1 MNHEKQNTLK
11 FVLVLILV
19 AAFSRIIPHPHN
31 FTPVGG
37 IAVFGSY
44 FLGRKIWALLVPLFS
59 LWLSDLF
66 INNII
71 YPIQYPQYYEGF
83 TLFGSFWVYG
93 SFLLMIPIAW
103 GLLST
108 FTLPRLALTGFSTAS
123 LFFLITNF
131 GSWLNNPI
139 YPQNFSGLL
148 TSYVAGLPFFQNTLL
163 GDICYLVI
171 LFGATKVFGFSLKPL
186 YEKQAKI

>member
-11 FVLVLILV
+11 FVLVLIFI
-19 AAFSRIIPHPHN
+19 AALSRIIPHPHN

-44 FLGRKIWALLVPLFS
+44 FLGRKIWAFLVPLFS

-83 TLFGSFWVYG
+83 ALFGSFWVYG

-108 FTLPRLALTGFSTAS
+108 FTLPRLAITGFSTAS
-123 LFFLITNF
+123 LFFLVTNF

-171 LFGATKVFGFSLKPL
+171 LFGATKVSGFSLKPV

>member
-1 MNHEKQNTLK
+1 MNQEKQNTLK

-44 FLGRKIWALLVPLFS
+44 FLGRKIWAFLVPLFS

-123 LFFLITNF
+123 LFFLVTNF

-148 TSYVAGLPFFQNTLL
+148 TSYIAGLPFFQNTLL

>member
-1 MNHEKQNTLK
+1 MNNEKQNTLK
-11 FVLVLILV
+11 FVLILILF

-44 FLGRKIWALLVPLFS
+44 FLGRKIWAFLVPLFS

-66 INNII
+66 INNVI
-71 YPIQYPQYYEGF
+71 YPIQFPQYYEGF

-93 SFLLMIPIAW
+93 SFMLMVPLTW
-103 GLLST
+103 GLLSS
-108 FTLPRLALTGFSTAS
+108 FTLPRLALTGLSTAS

-131 GSWLNNPI
+131 GSWLYNPI

-148 TSYVAGLPFFQNTLL
+148 TSYFAGLPFFQNTLI
-163 GDICYLVI
+163 GDICYLAI

-186 YEKQAKI
+186 YEKQIRI

>member
-1 MNHEKQNTLK
+1 MNQEKQNTLK
-11 FVLVLILV
+11 FVLVLILF

-44 FLGRKIWALLVPLFS
+44 FLGRKIWAFLVPLFS

-71 YPIQYPQYYEGF
+71 YPIQYPQYYEEF

-123 LFFLITNF
+123 LFFLVTNF

-139 YPQNFSGLL
+139 YPQNYSGLL
-148 TSYVAGLPFFQNTLL
+148 TSYIAGLPFFQNTLL

>member
-1 MNHEKQNTLK
+1 MINEKQNNLK
-11 FVLVLILV
+11 FVLVLILF

-44 FLGRKIWALLVPLFS
+44 FLGRKIWAFLVPLFS

-66 INNII
+66 INNVI
-71 YPIQYPQYYEGF
+71 YPIQFPQYYEGF
-83 TLFGSFWVYG
+83 KFFGSFWVYG
-93 SFLLMIPIAW
+93 SFMLMIPIAW

-108 FTLPRLALTGFSTAS
+108 FTLPRLALTGLSTAS

-131 GSWLNNPI
+131 GSWLNNPM
-139 YPQNFSGLL
+139 YPQDFSGLL
-148 TSYVAGLPFFQNTLL
+148 TSYLAGLPFFQNTLI
-163 GDICYLVI
+163 GDICYLSI

-186 YEKQAKI
+186 YEKQIRI

>member
-44 FLGRKIWALLVPLFS
+44 FLGRKIWAFLVPLFS

-123 LFFLITNF
+123 LFFLVTNF

>member
-44 FLGRKIWALLVPLFS
+44 FLGRKIWAFLVPLFS

-123 LFFLITNF
+123 LFFLVTNF

-148 TSYVAGLPFFQNTLL
+148 TSYIAGLPFFQNTLL

>member
-1 MNHEKQNTLK
+1 MNNEKQNTLK

-44 FLGRKIWALLVPLFS
+44 FLGRKIWAFFVPLFS

-93 SFLLMIPIAW
+93 SFLLMIPLAW
-103 GLLST
+103 GLLSS
-108 FTLPRLALTGFSTAS
+108 FSVPKLALTGFSTAS

-131 GSWLNNPI
+131 GSWLNNPV

-148 TSYVAGLPFFQNTLL
+148 TSYAAGLPFFQNTLL
-163 GDICYLVI
+163 GDISYLII
-171 LFGATKVFGFSLKPL
+171 LFGATKIAGFSLRPV
-186 YEKQAKI
+186 YEKQIEI

>member
-44 FLGRKIWALLVPLFS
+44 FFGRKLWAFLVPLFS

-66 INNII
+66 INNVI

-93 SFLLMIPIAW
+93 SFFIMIPIAW
-103 GLLST
+103 GLLSKI
-108 FTLPRLALTGFSTAS
+108 TLPRLALTGFSTAS

-139 YPQNFSGLL
+139 YPQNFTGLL
-148 TSYVAGLPFFQNTLL
+148 TSYTAGLPFFQNTLL
-163 GDICYLVI
+163 
-171 LFGATKVFGFSLKPL
+171 
-186 YEKQAKI
+186 

>member
-44 FLGRKIWALLVPLFS
+44 FLGRKIWAFLVPLFS

-71 YPIQYPQYYEGF
+71 YPIQYPQYFEGF
-83 TLFGSFWVYG
+83 TLFGSYWVYG

-123 LFFLITNF
+123 LFFLVTNF

>member
-44 FLGRKIWALLVPLFS
+44 FLGRKIWAFLVPLFS

-83 TLFGSFWVYG
+83 NLFGSFWVYG

-103 GLLST
+103 RLLST

-123 LFFLITNF
+123 LFFLITNY
-131 GSWLNNPI
+131 GSWLNNPL

-186 YEKQAKI
+186 YEKQANL

>member
-1 MNHEKQNTLK
+1 MNNEKQNTLK
-11 FVLVLILV
+11 FVLILILF

-44 FLGRKIWALLVPLFS
+44 FLGRKVWAFLVPLFS

-66 INNII
+66 INNVI
-71 YPIQYPQYYEGF
+71 YPIQFPQYYEGF
-83 TLFGSFWVYG
+83 TFFGSFWVYG
-93 SFLLMIPIAW
+93 SFMLIIPLAW
-103 GLLST
+103 RLLST
-108 FTLPRLALTGFSTAS
+108 FSLPRLALTGLSTAS

-148 TSYVAGLPFFQNTLL
+148 TSYLAGLPFFQNTLI
-163 GDICYLVI
+163 GDIFYLAI

-186 YEKQAKI
+186 YEKQIKM

>member
-11 FVLVLILV
+11 FVLALILL

-44 FLGRKIWALLVPLFS
+44 FLGRKIWAFLVPLFS
-59 LWLSDLF
+59 LWLSDIF

-71 YPIQYPQYYEGF
+71 YPVQYPQYYEGF

-93 SFLLMIPIAW
+93 SFLLMIPLAW
-103 GLLST
+103 GILSS
-108 FTLPRLALTGFSTAS
+108 FSLPRLVLTGFSTAS
-123 LFFLITNF
+123 LFFLVTNF
-131 GSWLNNPI
+131 GSWLNNPL

-148 TSYVAGLPFFQNTLL
+148 TSYAAGLPFFQNTLL
-163 GDICYLVI
+163 GDICYMTI
-171 LFGATKVFGFSLKPL
+171 LFGATKIAGFSLRPV
-186 YEKQAKI
+186 YEKQIEI

>member
-1 MNHEKQNTLK
+1 MNHEKENTLK

-44 FLGRKIWALLVPLFS
+44 FLGRKIWAFLVPLFS

-93 SFLLMIPIAW
+93 SFLLMIPITW

-108 FTLPRLALTGFSTAS
+108 FTLPRLAFTGFTTAS

-186 YEKQAKI
+186 YAKQAKI

>member
-83 TLFGSFWVYG
+83 TLFGSFWVYS
-93 SFLLMIPIAW
+93 SFLLIIPIAW

>member
-44 FLGRKIWALLVPLFS
+44 FLGRSIWAFLVPLFS

-93 SFLLMIPIAW
+93 SFLIMIPLAW
-103 GLLST
+103 GLLSS
-108 FTLPRLALTGFSTAS
+108 FSLPKLALTGLSTAS

-131 GSWLNNPI
+131 GSWFNNPV

-148 TSYVAGLPFFQNTLL
+148 TSYMAGLPFFQNTLL

-171 LFGATKVFGFSLKPL
+171 LFGATKVSGLSLKPV
-186 YEKQAKI
+186 YENQVKI

>member
-44 FLGRKIWALLVPLFS
+44 FLGRKIWAFLVPLFS

-83 TLFGSFWVYG
+83 TLFGSYWVYG

-123 LFFLITNF
+123 LFFLVTNF

>member
-44 FLGRKIWALLVPLFS
+44 FLGRKIWAFLVPLFS

-71 YPIQYPQYYEGF
+71 YPVQYPQYYEGF

-93 SFLLMIPIAW
+93 SFILMIPLAW

-171 LFGATKVFGFSLKPL
+171 LFGAIKVSGFSLKPV

>member
-1 MNHEKQNTLK
+1 MNNEKQNTLK
-11 FVLVLILV
+11 FVLILILV

-44 FLGRKIWALLVPLFS
+44 FLGKKIWAFLVPLFS

-66 INNII
+66 INNVI
-71 YPIQYPQYYEGF
+71 YPIQFPQYYEGF

-93 SFLLMIPIAW
+93 SFMLMIPLAW
-103 GLLST
+103 GLLSS

-123 LFFLITNF
+123 LFFLITNL

-148 TSYVAGLPFFQNTLL
+148 TSYFAGLPFFQNTLA
-163 GDICYLVI
+163 GDICYLAI

-186 YEKQAKI
+186 YEKQIRM

>member
-1 MNHEKQNTLK
+1 MNQEKQNTLK

-44 FLGRKIWALLVPLFS
+44 FLGRKIWAFLVPLFS

-123 LFFLITNF
+123 LFFLVTNF

-139 YPQNFSGLL
+139 YPQNYSGLL
-148 TSYVAGLPFFQNTLL
+148 TSYIAGLPFFQNTLL

>member
-11 FVLVLILV
+11 FVLVLIFI
-19 AAFSRIIPHPHN
+19 AALSRIIPHPHN

-44 FLGRKIWALLVPLFS
+44 FLGRKIWAFLVPLFS

-108 FTLPRLALTGFSTAS
+108 FTLPRLAITGFSTAS
-123 LFFLITNF
+123 LFFLVTNF

-171 LFGATKVFGFSLKPL
+171 LFGATKVSGFYLKPV

>member
-1 MNHEKQNTLK
+1 MNHKKQNTLK

>member
-44 FLGRKIWALLVPLFS
+44 FLGRKIWAFLVPLFS

-66 INNII
+66 INNIV

-83 TLFGSFWVYG
+83 TLIGSFWVYG
-93 SFLLMIPIAW
+93 SFLLMIPLAW

-108 FTLPRLALTGFSTAS
+108 FSLPRLALTGFSTAS
-123 LFFLITNF
+123 LFFLVTNF

-186 YEKQAKI
+186 YAKQAKI

>member
-1 MNHEKQNTLK
+1 MKQEKQNTLK

-44 FLGRKIWALLVPLFS
+44 FLGRKIWAFLVPLFS

-123 LFFLITNF
+123 LFFLVTNF

-148 TSYVAGLPFFQNTLL
+148 TSYIAGLPFFQNTLL

>member
-1 MNHEKQNTLK
+1 MNQEKQNTLK
-11 FVLVLILV
+11 FVLVLILF

-44 FLGRKIWALLVPLFS
+44 FLGRKIWAFLVPLFS

-123 LFFLITNF
+123 LFFLVTNF

-139 YPQNFSGLL
+139 YPQNYSGLL
-148 TSYVAGLPFFQNTLL
+148 TSYIAGLPFFQNTLL

>member
-44 FLGRKIWALLVPLFS
+44 FLGRKIWAFLVPLFS

>member
-44 FLGRKIWALLVPLFS
+44 FLGRKIWAFLVPLFS

-93 SFLLMIPIAW
+93 SFLLIIPIAW

>member
-44 FLGRKIWALLVPLFS
+44 FLGRKIWAFLVPLFS

-93 SFLLMIPIAW
+93 SFLLMIPIGW

>member
-44 FLGRKIWALLVPLFS
+44 FLGRKIWAFLVPLFS
-59 LWLSDLF
+59 LSLSDLF

-93 SFLLMIPIAW
+93 SFLLMIPLAW

-108 FTLPRLALTGFSTAS
+108 FSLPRLALTGFSTAS
-123 LFFLITNF
+123 LFFLVTNF

-139 YPQNFSGLL
+139 YPQNFS
-148 TSYVAGLPFFQNTLL
+148 
-163 GDICYLVI
+163 
-171 LFGATKVFGFSLKPL
+171 
-186 YEKQAKI
+186 

>member
-1 MNHEKQNTLK
+1 MNNEKQNTLK
-11 FVLVLILV
+11 FVLALILV

-44 FLGRKIWALLVPLFS
+44 FLGRNIWAFLVPLFS

-71 YPIQYPQYYEGF
+71 YPVQYPQYYEGF

-93 SFLLMIPIAW
+93 SFLLMIPLAW
-103 GLLST
+103 GLLSS
-108 FTLPRLALTGFSTAS
+108 FSVPKLALTGFSTAS

-131 GSWLNNPI
+131 GSWLNNPV

-148 TSYVAGLPFFQNTLL
+148 TSYAAGLPFFQNTLL
-163 GDICYLVI
+163 GDISYLII
-171 LFGATKVFGFSLKPL
+171 LFGATKIAGFSLRPV
-186 YEKQAKI
+186 YEKQIEI

>member
-1 MNHEKQNTLK
+1 MNNEKQNTLK
-11 FVLVLILV
+11 FVLILIFF

-44 FLGRKIWALLVPLFS
+44 FLGRKILAFLVPLFS

-66 INNII
+66 INNVI
-71 YPIQYPQYYEGF
+71 YPIQFPQYYEGF

-93 SFLLMIPIAW
+93 SFMLMVPLTW
-103 GLLST
+103 GLLSS
-108 FTLPRLALTGFSTAS
+108 FTLPRLALTGLSTAS

-131 GSWLNNPI
+131 GSWIYNPM

-148 TSYVAGLPFFQNTLL
+148 TSFIAGLPFFQNTLI
-163 GDICYLVI
+163 GDICYLAI
-171 LFGATKVFGFSLKPL
+171 LFGATKVFGFSFKPL
-186 YEKQAKI
+186 YEKQIRI

>member
-44 FLGRKIWALLVPLFS
+44 FLGRKIWAFLVPLFS

-93 SFLLMIPIAW
+93 SFLLMIPIAL

>member
-1 MNHEKQNTLK
+1 MNNEKQNTLK
-11 FVLVLILV
+11 FVLILILV

-44 FLGRKIWALLVPLFS
+44 FLGRKIWAFLVPLFS

-66 INNII
+66 INNIV
-71 YPIQYPQYYEGF
+71 YPIQFPQYYEGF
-83 TLFGSFWVYG
+83 TLFGSFWVYS
-93 SFLLMIPIAW
+93 SFLLMIPLSW
-103 GLLST
+103 KLLST
-108 FTLPRLALTGFSTAS
+108 FSLPRLALTGFSTAG

-131 GSWLNNPI
+131 GSWLNNPM
-139 YPQNFSGLL
+139 YLQNFSGLL
-148 TSYVAGLPFFQNTLL
+148 TSYAAGLPFFQNTLL
-163 GDICYLVI
+163 GDICYLAI

-186 YEKQAKI
+186 YGKQVRI